1 MLHEDNNDRI
11 TLIDSTLRDGEQAPG
26 VSFSREEK
34 FEIAMMLADAG
45 VDEIEAGIPA
55 MGDDEIDFLKKLS
68 SSGIKSRIIA
78 WCRADMRDLE
88 LASEAG
94 VSDVHISFPVS
105 DRHLKIQ
112 GKNREWAFENLG
124 KISGA
129 ASKMFEKVYVGAQDA
144 TRCDYD
150 FLKSF
155 VLEAEKNRVSR
166 VRIADTVGFSSPSEI
181 HKMIRGLVSV
191 LSSTVIEFHGHNDFG
206 MATANAVSAIESGA
220 GAVSATVCGIG
231 ERAGNTALEEIA
243 LWLVLKRPGSTIV
256 KAEALKKICE
266 KVSEASGIPI
276 PVNKAVVGEKA
287 FVHESGI
294 HVHGQIV
301 DFLAYQ
307 AFNPEIVG
315 ASESFIIGKHSGRAS
330 IKKVLSSMGIVV
342 SDLDAAR
349 VLKSVRNHF
358 KLRRN
363 SILSEKELL
372 AFVVNSV
379 EK

>member
-1 MLHEDNNDRI
+1 MLLNNKI
-11 TLIDSTLRDGEQAPG
+11 TIIDSTLRDGEQAPG

-45 VDEIEAGIPA
+45 IDEIEAGIPA
-55 MGDDEIDFLKKLS
+55 MGDDEVLFLKMLS

-78 WCRADMRDLE
+78 WCRADIMDIE
-88 LASEAG
+88 LAAKSG

-105 DRHLKIQ
+105 DRHIKIQ
-112 GKNREWAFENLG
+112 GKSREWALENLG
-124 KISGA
+124 KFADKASG
-129 ASKMFEKVYVGAQDA
+129 MFDRVYVGAQDA
-144 TRCDYD
+144 TRCDFD

-155 VLEAEKNRVSR
+155 VIEAEKNKVSR

-181 HKMIRGLVSV
+181 HKMIGGLVSV

-206 MATANAVSAIESGA
+206 MATANAVSAIEAGA
-220 GAVSATVCGIG
+220 MAVSATVCGIG

-243 LWLVLKRPGSTIV
+243 LWLVLKKPGSTSM
-256 KAEALKKICE
+256 KTEFLKKICA

-294 HVHGQIV
+294 HVHGQII

-307 AFNPEIVG
+307 AFNPEMVG
-315 ASESFIIGKHSGRAS
+315 SSESFIIGKHSGRSS
-330 IKKVLSSMGIVV
+330 IKRVLGSMGISV
-342 SDLDAAR
+342 SDLEAAR

-358 KLRRN
+358 ELRRN
-363 SILSEKELL
+363 NSLSEKDLL
-372 AFVVNSV
+372 SFVVSSINY
-379 EK
+379 